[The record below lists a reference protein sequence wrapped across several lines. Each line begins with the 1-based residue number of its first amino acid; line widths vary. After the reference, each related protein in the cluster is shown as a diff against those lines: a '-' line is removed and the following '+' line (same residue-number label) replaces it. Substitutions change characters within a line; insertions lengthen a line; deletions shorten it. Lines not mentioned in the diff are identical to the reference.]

1 MNAELN
7 IETEFKKHENL
18 IHHIIQKHF
27 PHLVNTDFYEDAYQE
42 GCIALLQSIK
52 NFDTNKGYKFSTFV
66 YPAIKRAIYRHTY
79 KFSSDVF
86 ISRNVND
93 TYMKYKQYL
102 KQGYSF
108 DEIIKKLNT
117 TQTRLVN
124 IINAYK
130 NTRLETII
138 YDDSAITLKDAISNG
153 VDVEKEVETNYDLE
167 IAKKLCKL
175 FFTEENYFVLEEY
188 YNGVTQAKLGRIIG
202 KTQNGVKEKLLKM
215 ERYAFPFFKK
225 YMLGEITF
233 GTLCLELTKRN
244 RSYKYAL
251 LSYFNLVFNLPN
263 SPKNFLKDIQQEL
276 DNWDEKTFIRIKNYF
291 NKDSNNIRPIADN
304 LQNIVTIINKYYKFN
319 NMEDILLKQKE
330 KEEKCNINNV
340 LQCVV

>member
-1 MNAELN
+1 MITTELEGT
-7 IETEFKKHENL
+7 IFEEHQNL
-18 IHHIIQKHF
+18 IHHVIRKHF
-27 PHLVNTDFYEDAYQE
+27 YYLLKTNYYEDAFQE
-42 GCIALLQSIK
+42 GSIALLECIRSFDPEKGFKISSFAYVSI
-52 NFDTNKGYKFSTFV
+52 Y
-66 YPAIKRAIYRHTY
+66 RAIYNRCF
-79 KFSSDVF
+79 KFNCDLN
-86 ISRNVND
+86 ISRNANAI
-93 TYMKYKQYL
+93 YL
-102 KQGYSF
+102 KYRRYKTEGYTF
-108 DEIIKKLNT
+108 NEIVKKLNI
-117 TQTRLVN
+117 TQVELSN
-124 IINAYK
+124 IISAYK

-188 YNGVTQAKLGRIIG
+188 YNGVTQAKLGRIID
-202 KTQNGVKEKLLKM
+202 KTQNGVKKKLLKM

-319 NMEDILLKQKE
+319 NMEDILLEQKE

>member
-1 MNAELN
+1 MITAELEGT
-7 IETEFKKHENL
+7 IFEEHQNL
-18 IHHIIQKHF
+18 VHHVIRKHF
-27 PHLVNTDFYEDAYQE
+27 YYLLRTDFYEDAFQE
-42 GCIALLQSIK
+42 GSIALLECIRSFDSKKGFELSSFAYVSI
-52 NFDTNKGYKFSTFV
+52 Y
-66 YPAIKRAIYRHTY
+66 RAIYNRCF
-79 KFSSDVF
+79 KFNYDLN
-86 ISRNVND
+86 ISRNAYN
-93 TYMKYKQYL
+93 THLKYRQY
-102 KQGYSF
+102 KKDGFTF
-108 DEIIKKLNT
+108 DEIVKKLNI
-117 TQTRLVN
+117 TQLELSN
-124 IINAYK
+124 IINACS

-138 YDDSAITLKDAISNG
+138 YDDSAITLKDAIPNEIN
-153 VDVEKEVETNYDLE
+153 VEKEVETNYDLE

-330 KEEKCNINNV
+330 KEEECNINNV
-340 LQCVV
+340 LQRVV